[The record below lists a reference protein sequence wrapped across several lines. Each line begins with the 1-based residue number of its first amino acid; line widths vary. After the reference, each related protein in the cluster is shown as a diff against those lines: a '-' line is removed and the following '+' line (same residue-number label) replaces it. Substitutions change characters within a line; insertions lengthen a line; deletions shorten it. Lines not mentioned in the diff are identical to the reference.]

1 MRIAIGRVLRERTS
15 RWHRRL
21 ENILRP
27 GTKYKVRCDRSHT
40 KPVGEGGHLI
50 NSERWPGQ
58 WSQLSSDQI
67 WSEVPLYFR
76 ITAAAVER
84 GIAGFGIGEVG
95 LFLLYK

>member
-1 MRIAIGRVLRERTS
+1 MASAPRKHPTTR
-15 RWHRRL
+15 
-21 ENILRP
+21 
-27 GTKYKVRCDRSHT
+27 YKVQSAMRPQPYKAS
-40 KPVGEGGHLI
+40 GGGGGHLI

-67 WSEVPLYFR
+67 WSEVPPYFR

-95 LFLLYK
+95 LFLLYKQASKQASKQVSK